1 MNIKLAGKVNILI
14 IVGFP
19 GLHAGSQGFFKTQV
33 GRPAILEQGT
43 TSSLKRPRR
52 SQWDR
57 YSSLFVPDE

>member
-33 GRPAILEQGT
+33 GRPDNCDA
-43 TSSLKRPRR
+43 
-52 SQWDR
+52 
-57 YSSLFVPDE
+57 FVACCC

>member
-33 GRPAILEQGT
+33 GRPVFGMKVFVAPHHLNKSAILM
-43 TSSLKRPRR
+43 TSESL
-52 SQWDR
+52 
-57 YSSLFVPDE
+57 

>member
-33 GRPAILEQGT
+33 GRPEFL
-43 TSSLKRPRR
+43 RPCV
-52 SQWDR
+52 QVV
-57 YSSLFVPDE
+57 Y